1 MAAPDPWQLPYRWL
15 RVKVGVKPEEML
27 SQQQSLVQCHFWG
40 TNRQDEQGSHCL
52 ELTRGFSACCL
63 LHPMNPTAVGDGR
76 YRPGTHQAHG
86 AGSDDISRKR
96 QLCTDLPVLIV
107 YFISPLKKIRL
118 R

>member
-1 MAAPDPWQLPYRWL
+1 M
-15 RVKVGVKPEEML
+15 GVKPEALL
-27 SQQQSLVQCHFWG
+27 SQQQSLVQRRFGG
-40 TNRQDEQGSHCL
+40 TNSQDEQGSHCL

-63 LHPMNPTAVGDGR
+63 LRPRNPTAVGEGR
-76 YRPGTHQAHG
+76 YGPGTHQAHG
-86 AGSDDISRKR
+86 AGSNISRKR